1 MTINSVLI
9 ANRGAIAVRIART
22 LRRLHRQSIAVYAED
37 DVDSAHIDACDVAV
51 CLGPGTA
58 SETYLNQERLLQI
71 ADENGAHA
79 IHPGYG
85 FLSENADFERR
96 CAAVGIA
103 FLGPTAEQIE
113 VFGRKHSARQLAVES
128 GVPLLVGSDLVE
140 TVDAAIEAAEQIGY
154 PVILKST
161 AGGGGIG
168 MRQCEDAISLQQA
181 FYGVK
186 RLAEDNFGDAGV
198 FVEQYV
204 TQARHVEVQVI
215 GDGRGRVL
223 AVGDRDCSQRRQQ
236 R

>member
-71 ADENGAHA
+71 ADENGANA

-96 CAAVGIA
+96 CAEVGIA

-168 MRQCEDAISLQQA
+168 MRQCEDAVSLQQA

-186 RLAEDNFGDAGV
+186 
-198 FVEQYV
+198 
-204 TQARHVEVQVI
+204 
-215 GDGRGRVL
+215 
-223 AVGDRDCSQRRQQ
+223 
-236 R
+236 